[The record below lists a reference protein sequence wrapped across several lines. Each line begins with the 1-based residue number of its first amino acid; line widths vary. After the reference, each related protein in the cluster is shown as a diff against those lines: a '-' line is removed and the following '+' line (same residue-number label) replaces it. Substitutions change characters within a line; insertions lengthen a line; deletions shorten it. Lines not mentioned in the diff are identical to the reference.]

1 MNHIITHFVL
11 LFFFL
16 DVTLIGFFKYQCVHM
31 LLSLYCA
38 SRIVAERMLFDEIL
52 LIILFLIEQ
61 CLLDDMFGVHL
72 IYVLPLMACI
82 NLLQPFFR
90 LDLAILPCASFI
102 FLFCARTLF
111 THGFTGINTY
121 IFYEL
126 CANIGIILLFLKYIV
141 KGRLDN
147 RLCA

>member
-1 MNHIITHFVL
+1 
-11 LFFFL
+11 
-16 DVTLIGFFKYQCVHM
+16 M